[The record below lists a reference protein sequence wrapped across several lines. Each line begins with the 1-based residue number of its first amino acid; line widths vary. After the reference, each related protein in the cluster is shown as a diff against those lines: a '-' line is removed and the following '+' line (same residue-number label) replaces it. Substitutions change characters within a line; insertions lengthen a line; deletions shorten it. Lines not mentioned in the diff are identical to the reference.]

1 MPFFQMTRLVLCWC
15 LAMVAILAIVGHTG
29 CNQRTVAPE
38 LTYDQSQ
45 VELLEREIKKLD
57 WE

>member
-1 MPFFQMTRLVLCWC
+1 VSGGLLI
-15 LAMVAILAIVGHTG
+15 ASGG

-38 LTYDQSQ
+38 ISYDQSQ
-45 VELLEREIKKLD
+45 VDLLKEEIEKLD